1 MSRLLAGRYQTSQEE
16 SAGGLALIISVILS
30 GEGWEGGGFGSM
42 TESGAFLGPVWFSVS
57 GAKFGMKHYK
67 LFTGQNNRGQ

>member
-30 GEGWEGGGFGSM
+30 GEGWEGGDL
-42 TESGAFLGPVWFSVS
+42 GA
-57 GAKFGMKHYK
+57 
-67 LFTGQNNRGQ
+67 